1 MAETLVQGADVMSL
15 KVRLSYF
22 SARWRSCRLLSC
34 CFPCCAICYSNM
46 HFFLLLL
53 QYKFFFFLFLQSA
66 EMGRRYEKM
75 GQATKLIQPPQDII
89 AFVKTLH
96 IPETLTVSKHVFSPP
111 QPADPAQV
119 RMKICPKVC
128 NKYRRY

>member
-1 MAETLVQGADVMSL
+1 
-15 KVRLSYF
+15 
-22 SARWRSCRLLSC
+22 
-34 CFPCCAICYSNM
+34 
-46 HFFLLLL
+46 
-53 QYKFFFFLFLQSA
+53 
-66 EMGRRYEKM
+66 MGRRYEKM

-119 RMKICPKVC
+119 RKACPCPFIIILSRQNLDKIWIQWVSK
-128 NKYRRY
+128 KSG